1 MEFIMKYEKLVCK
14 IASKYSCYSNF
25 EDLKQVGMI
34 GLLKAVDKY
43 IPNHQT
49 KFSTYATFWIRGE
62 ILEYLRNDKNIKPSK
77 EIIAL
82 SKKVEI
88 CRERLKDKFNREP
101 SVSEIATILEEDEKN
116 VLDAIY
122 AKEFVLSTDY
132 IINQDEEGKDTS
144 LYDTI
149 PYYEMGYDEDILALH
164 FELDKLSEEEKKIID
179 LRYYQDMTQSEVSKV
194 LGTNQ
199 VNVSRCESKILQKLK
214 KEMAA

>member
-43 IPNHQT
+43 VPNPQT

-77 EIIAL
+77 EILAL

-88 CRERLKDKFNREP
+88 CRERLKDKFHREP

-179 LRYYQDMTQSEVSKV
+179 LRYYQDMTQSEVSRV

>member
-43 IPNHQT
+43 IPNPQT

-77 EIIAL
+77 EILAL

-101 SVSEIATILEEDEKN
+101 SASEIATILEEDEKN

>member
-25 EDLKQVGMI
+25 EDLKQVGII

-43 IPNHQT
+43 IPNPQT

-77 EIIAL
+77 EILAL

>member
-43 IPNHQT
+43 IPNPQT

-77 EIIAL
+77 EILAL

-88 CRERLKDKFNREP
+88 
-101 SVSEIATILEEDEKN
+101 
-116 VLDAIY
+116 
-122 AKEFVLSTDY
+122 EFVLSTDY

>member
-25 EDLKQVGMI
+25 EDLKQVGTI

-43 IPNHQT
+43 IPNPQT

-77 EIIAL
+77 EILAL

>member
-1 MEFIMKYEKLVCK
+1 MEFIMKYEKLVYK

-43 IPNHQT
+43 IPNPQT

-77 EIIAL
+77 EILAL

-101 SVSEIATILEEDEKN
+101 SVSEIATILEEDEKD

>member
-43 IPNHQT
+43 IPNPQT

-77 EIIAL
+77 EILAL

-164 FELDKLSEEEKKIID
+164 FELYKLSEEEKKIID

>member
-43 IPNHQT
+43 IPNPQT

-77 EIIAL
+77 EILAL

-149 PYYEMGYDEDILALH
+149 PYYEMGYDVDILALH

>member
-43 IPNHQT
+43 IPNPQT

-77 EIIAL
+77 EILAL

-101 SVSEIATILEEDEKN
+101 SVSEIATILEEDEKD

>member
-43 IPNHQT
+43 IPNPQT

-77 EIIAL
+77 EILAL

-179 LRYYQDMTQSEVSKV
+179 LR
-194 LGTNQ
+194 
-199 VNVSRCESKILQKLK
+199 
-214 KEMAA
+214 

>member
-43 IPNHQT
+43 IPNPQT

-77 EIIAL
+77 EILAL

-132 IINQDEEGKDTS
+132 IINQDEEGTDTS

>member
-43 IPNHQT
+43 IPNPQT

>member
-34 GLLKAVDKY
+34 GLLKAIDKY
-43 IPNHQT
+43 IPNPQT

-77 EIIAL
+77 EILAL

-149 PYYEMGYDEDILALH
+149 PYYEVGYDEDILALH
-164 FELDKLSEEEKKIID
+164 FELDKLSEEEKKIIA

>member
-43 IPNHQT
+43 IPNPQT

-77 EIIAL
+77 EILAL

-132 IINQDEEGKDTS
+132 IISQDEEGKDTS

>member
-14 IASKYSCYSNF
+14 IASKYSRYSNF

-43 IPNHQT
+43 IPNPQT

-77 EIIAL
+77 EILAL

>member
-43 IPNHQT
+43 IPNPQT

-62 ILEYLRNDKNIKPSK
+62 ILEYLRNDKNIKLSK
-77 EIIAL
+77 EILAL

>member
-43 IPNHQT
+43 IPNPQI

-77 EIIAL
+77 EILAL

>member
-14 IASKYSCYSNF
+14 IASKYSYYSNF

-43 IPNHQT
+43 IPNPQT

-77 EIIAL
+77 EILAL

-132 IINQDEEGKDTS
+132 ITNQDEEGKDTS